1 MQEVVYRVLTLVS
14 GLVVDAPIGTNLGLL
29 HLFWMLLSGK
39 LLLSRGAIFP
49 GLGAVGLPAGAE
61 RRAWIALGQGS
72 WTSDRLATS
81 WARVVEAEG
90 LWQPHRHG
98 GYRPVAV
105 DITAFW
111 RPRLQGCP
119 TSHYSAEAGKALP
132 AIPVGIIARV
142 GSVAR
147 QRFGLPLGLVRAD
160 PDDPSPSAH
169 RRALLKRAV
178 QLQAADDVLVMDREF
193 TVAQVQAAGA
203 TVWVTRLLK
212 SVTARRAD
220 PPPYAGRG
228 RPATHGDLV
237 RPLARR
243 RKEREIPATPPDR
256 VITWTE
262 HGRDGD
268 RTLRAEQ
275 WTGLVVPDAA
285 PGSPTFTIV
294 AISDPA
300 YAQPLL
306 VATPLALTPQVLRE
320 LYRDRWPIEQIPLAA
335 KQMLG
340 AARQF
345 VHEQETC
352 QRFPELALL
361 AGAVLTYAA
370 ATSPAVPTGSWDRQ
384 PQRTPGRL
392 RRLLAQA
399 DFPQAFPLPQ
409 RLRRKVAVT
418 DHLPTGFRGQRRPRT
433 PSPASSGTS
442 DAPPSSASVA
452 CVGGN

>member
-1 MQEVVYRVLTLVS
+1 
-14 GLVVDAPIGTNLGLL
+14 VVDVPIGTNLGLL
-29 HLFWMLLSGK
+29 HLFWMLLCGK

-49 GLGAVGLPAGAE
+49 GLSAVGLSERAV

-72 WTSDRLATS
+72 WTSDRLVKA
-81 WARVVEAEG
+81 WAQVVEAEG
-90 LWQPHRHG
+90 FWQPHQHG
-98 GYRPVAV
+98 GYHPVAV
-105 DITAFW
+105 DITGFW

-132 AIPVGIIARV
+132 AIPLGIIARV
-142 GSVAR
+142 GSVAQ

-178 QLQAADDVLVMDREF
+178 AVQKPTDVLVMDREF
-193 TVAQVQAAGA
+193 TVGQVQAAGA

-212 SVTARRAD
+212 NVTARRAD
-220 PPPYAGRG
+220 PPPYPGRG
-228 RPATHGDLV
+228 RPAKYGDLV

-256 VITWTE
+256 VTEWTE
-262 HGRDGD
+262 HGSDGD
-268 RTLRAEQ
+268 RTLRAAH

-294 AISDPA
+294 AISDPV
-300 YAQPLL
+300 YTDPLL
-306 VATPLALTPQVLRE
+306 VATPLALSPQVLRE
-320 LYRDRWPIEQIPLAA
+320 LYRDRWPVEQLPLAA

-345 VHEQETC
+345 VHAQQTC

-384 PQRTPGRL
+384 PRRTPGRL
-392 RRLLAQA
+392 RRLLGQA
-399 DFPQAFPLPQ
+399 DFPTDFPLPA
-409 RLRRKVAVT
+409 RLRGKVAVT
-418 DHLPTGFRGQRRPRT
+418 DHLPKGYWGQRHRPT
-433 PSPASSGTS
+433 PTPASSGS
-442 DAPPSSASVA
+442 PHLPPASSQVA
-452 CVGGN
+452 

>member
-1 MQEVVYRVLTLVS
+1 MQEAVYRVLTLVS
-14 GLVVDAPIGTNLGLL
+14 ALVVDVPIGTNLGLL
-29 HLFWMLLSGK
+29 HLFWMLLCGK

-49 GLGAVGLPAGAE
+49 GLSALGLSEGAV

-72 WTSDRLATS
+72 WTSDRLVKS

-90 LWQPHRHG
+90 FWQPHQHG
-98 GYRPVAV
+98 GYHPVAV
-105 DITAFW
+105 DITGFW

-142 GSVAR
+142 GSVGA
-147 QRFGLPLGLVRAD
+147 QRFGLPLWLVRAD

-169 RRALLKRAV
+169 RRALLKQAV
-178 QLQAADDVLVMDREF
+178 KVQEPTDVLVMDREF
-193 TVAQVQAAGA
+193 TVGQVQAAGA

-212 SVTARRAD
+212 NVTARRAE
-220 PPPYAGRG
+220 PPPYPGRG
-228 RPATHGDLV
+228 RPAKYGDLV

-243 RKEREIPATPPDR
+243 RKEREIPATPPDQ
-256 VITWTE
+256 VTTWAD
-262 HGRDGD
+262 HGSDSD

-294 AISDPA
+294 AIFDPA
-300 YAQPLL
+300 YTEPLL
-306 VATPLALTPQVLRE
+306 VATPLPLAPQTLRA
-320 LYRDRWPIEQIPLAA
+320 LYRDRWPVEQLPLAA

-384 PQRTPGRL
+384 PRRTPGRL
-392 RRLLAQA
+392 RRLLGSA
-399 DFPQAFPLPQ
+399 DFPTDFPLPL
-409 RLRRKVAVT
+409 RLRGKVAVT
-418 DHLPTGFRGQRRPRT
+418 DHLPKGWWGQRRPRT
-433 PSPASSGTS
+433 PTSAASSSS
-442 DAPPSSASVA
+442 DNSPPSAAVA
-452 CVGGN
+452 

>member
-1 MQEVVYRVLTLVS
+1 MHEAVYRVLTLVS
-14 GLVVDAPIGTNLGLL
+14 ALVVDVPIGTNLGLL
-29 HLFWMLLSGK
+29 HLFWMVLCGK

-49 GLGAVGLPAGAE
+49 GLSAVGLSEGAA
-61 RRAWIALGQGS
+61 RRAWVALGQGS
-72 WTSDRLATS
+72 WTSDRLVKS

-90 LWQPHRHG
+90 FWQPHLHG

-105 DITAFW
+105 DITAFY
-111 RPRLQGCP
+111 RPRLRACP
-119 TSHYSAEAGKALP
+119 TSHYSTTAGKALP
-132 AIPVGIIARV
+132 AIPVGIIARI
-142 GSVAR
+142 GSVAQ

-160 PDDPSPSAH
+160 PDDASPSAH
-169 RRALLKRAV
+169 RRLLLTRAV
-178 QLQAADDVLVMDREF
+178 ELQAPTDVLVLDREF
-193 TVAQVQAAGA
+193 TVGQVQAAGA

-212 SVTARRAD
+212 NVTARRAD
-220 PPPYAGRG
+220 PPPYPGRG

-243 RKEREIPATPPDR
+243 RKGQEIPATPPDQ
-256 VITWTE
+256 VTTWTE
-262 HGRDGD
+262 PDSDGD

-275 WTGLVVPDAA
+275 WLRLILPGAA
-285 PGSPTFTIV
+285 PGSPPFTIV

-300 YAQPLL
+300 YTEPLL
-306 VATPLALTPQVLRE
+306 VATPLAVAPQTLRA
-320 LYRDRWPIEQIPLAA
+320 LYRDRWPVEQLPLAA

-352 QRFPELALL
+352 QRFPELTLL

-399 DFPQAFPLPQ
+399 DFPEDFPVPG
-409 RLRRKVAVT
+409 RLRVKLAVSA
-418 DHLPTGFRGQRRPRT
+418 HLPKGWWGQRRRPT
-433 PSPASSGTS
+433 PTPAASSTS
-442 DAPPSSASVA
+442 DHPSFSTAVA
-452 CVGGN
+452 CVTGN

>member
-1 MQEVVYRVLTLVS
+1 MQEAVYRVLTLVS
-14 GLVVDAPIGTNLGLL
+14 GLVVDVPIGTNLGLL
-29 HLFWMLLSGK
+29 HLFWMLLCGK

-49 GLGAVGLPAGAE
+49 GLSAVGLSDGAV
-61 RRAWIALGQGS
+61 RRAWVALGHGR
-72 WTSDRLATS
+72 WTSHRLVKQ

-90 LWQPHRHG
+90 FWQPHTAG
-98 GYRPVAV
+98 GYHPVAI
-105 DITAFW
+105 DITGFW
-111 RPRLQGCP
+111 RPRLQRCP
-119 TSHYSAEAGKALP
+119 TTHYSAAAGKALP
-132 AIPVGIIARV
+132 AIPVGIIARI
-142 GSVAR
+142 GSVAQ
-147 QRFGLPLGLVRAD
+147 QRFGVPLGLVRAD
-160 PDDPSPSAH
+160 SEDPSPSAH
-169 RRALLKRAV
+169 RRALLTRAV
-178 QLQAADDVLVMDREF
+178 ELQASDDVLVTDREF
-193 TVAQVQAAGA
+193 TVGQMQAAGA
-203 TVWVTRLLK
+203 MVWVTRLLK
-212 SVTARRAD
+212 NVTARRAD
-220 PPPYAGRG
+220 PPPYGGRG
-228 RPATHGDLV
+228 RPAKYGDLV

-243 RKEREIPATPPDR
+243 RKGQEIAATPPDQ
-256 VITWTE
+256 TTNWTE
-262 HGRDGD
+262 QRSDGE

-275 WTGLVVPDAA
+275 WTGLVLPDAA

-300 YAQPLL
+300 YTEPLL
-306 VATPLALTPQVLRE
+306 VATPLALTPQDLRE
-320 LYRDRWPIEQIPLAA
+320 LYRDRWPVEQLPLAA

-399 DFPQAFPLPQ
+399 VFPKEFPLPE

-418 DHLPTGFRGQRRPRT
+418 DHLPTGFWGQRRR
-433 PSPASSGTS
+433 PSPTSPALGSS
-442 DAPPSSASVA
+442 DQPSASTAVA
-452 CVGGN
+452 

>member
-1 MQEVVYRVLTLVS
+1 MQAAVYRVLTLAS
-14 GLVVDAPIGTNLGLL
+14 ALVVDVPIGTNLGLL
-29 HLFWMLLSGK
+29 HLVWMLPCGP

-49 GLGAVGLPAGAE
+49 GLSAVGLSTGAV
-61 RRAWIALGQGS
+61 RRAWIALGQGN
-72 WTSDRLATS
+72 WTSDRLVKS

-90 LWQPHRHG
+90 CWQPHQHG

-105 DITAFW
+105 DITGFW
-111 RPRLQGCP
+111 RPRLRGCP
-119 TSHYSAEAGKALP
+119 TSHYSAAAGTALP
-132 AIPVGIIARV
+132 AIPLGIIARV
-142 GSVAR
+142 GSVAQ

-178 QLQAADDVLVMDREF
+178 ALQAPTDVLVTDREF
-193 TVAQVQAAGA
+193 TVGQVQAAGA

-212 SVTARRAD
+212 NVTARRAE
-220 PPPYAGRG
+220 PPPYPGRG

-243 RKEREIPATPPDR
+243 RQARQIPATPPDR
-256 VITWTE
+256 VTEWTE
-262 HGRDGD
+262 HGNDGA

-294 AISDPA
+294 AIADPA
-300 YAQPLL
+300 YAEPLL
-306 VATPLALTPQVLRE
+306 VATPLGLSPQTLRA
-320 LYRDRWPIEQIPLAA
+320 LYRDRWPVEQLPLAA

-345 VHEQETC
+345 VHARETC

-384 PQRTPGRL
+384 PRRTPGRL
-392 RRLLAQA
+392 RRLLGST
-399 DFPQAFPLPQ
+399 DFPTDFPLPR
-409 RLRRKVAVT
+409 RL
-418 DHLPTGFRGQRRPRT
+418 
-433 PSPASSGTS
+433 
-442 DAPPSSASVA
+442 
-452 CVGGN
+452 